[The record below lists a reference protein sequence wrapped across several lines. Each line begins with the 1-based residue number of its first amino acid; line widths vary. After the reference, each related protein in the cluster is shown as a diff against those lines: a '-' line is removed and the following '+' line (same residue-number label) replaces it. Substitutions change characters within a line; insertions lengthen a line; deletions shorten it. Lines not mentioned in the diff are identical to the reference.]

1 MTRKQPEDTK
11 LLVLPGDLVDRLK
24 DISSRKG
31 LSLSSYAID
40 TFEEAIRADSM
51 STDLRDTVDA
61 YHISEVQRDAGGMVI
76 PRSILSQLMRC
87 TEDSSERFKDL
98 WGETGRWYG
107 QYLKRRLSGSD
118 LLAFLRSD
126 LPASWNLDE
135 CEIANGDDVKVR
147 FVRFDMSEEFT
158 ELLLIYLKE
167 LMESLGYVEVERDS
181 VRGMATIKYL
191 KLGNSHS

>member
-11 LLVLPGDLVDRLK
+11 LLVLPGDLVDQLK

-51 STDLRDTVDA
+51 STDLRNTVDA
-61 YHISEVQRDAGGMVI
+61 YHIREVQRDAGGMVI
-76 PRSILSQLMRC
+76 PRSILRQLMEC
-87 TEDSSERFKDL
+87 TEDSSDKFKDL

-126 LPASWNLDE
+126 LPVSWNLDE
-135 CEIANGDDVKVR
+135 CEIVNGDDVKVR

-158 ELLLIYLKE
+158 GLLLIYLKE
-167 LMESLGYVEVERDS
+167 LMGSLGFMEIERDS
-181 VRGMATIKYL
+181 VRGMATVKYL

>member
-1 MTRKQPEDTK
+1 MGCIE
-11 LLVLPGDLVDRLK
+11 G
-24 DISSRKG
+24 SSG
-31 LSLSSYAID
+31 
-40 TFEEAIRADSM
+40 
-51 STDLRDTVDA
+51 
-61 YHISEVQRDAGGMVI
+61 
-76 PRSILSQLMRC
+76 
-87 TEDSSERFKDL
+87 RFKDL

-126 LPASWNLDE
+126 LPVSWNLDE
-135 CEIANGDDVKVR
+135 CEIVDGDDVKVR
-147 FVRFDMSEEFT
+147 FVGFDMSEEFT

-167 LMESLGYVEVERDS
+167 LMGSLGFIEVERDS